1 MSKSS
6 TSVTMKVLKLDDKV
20 KAINIFDGGERCLA
34 VAEEMGDGRT
44 QIMKI
49 LLKKGEILTILKTM
63 FPVQENVNILY
74 FGNVNINQLRWD
86 WFQDFVY

>member
-20 KAINIFDGGERCLA
+20 KAITIFDGGERCPA

-44 QIMKI
+44 QIMNCF
-49 LLKKGEILTILKTM
+49 LKKCEILMILKTM
-63 FPVQENVNILY
+63 FPV
-74 FGNVNINQLRWD
+74 
-86 WFQDFVY
+86 FVY

>member
-20 KAINIFDGGERCLA
+20 KAINIFDGGEHYPA

-44 QIMKI
+44 QIMNI
-49 LLKKGEILTILKTM
+49 LFKKCEILTSLKTM
-63 FPVQENVNILY
+63 FPVQENVNIL
-74 FGNVNINQLRWD
+74 
-86 WFQDFVY
+86 